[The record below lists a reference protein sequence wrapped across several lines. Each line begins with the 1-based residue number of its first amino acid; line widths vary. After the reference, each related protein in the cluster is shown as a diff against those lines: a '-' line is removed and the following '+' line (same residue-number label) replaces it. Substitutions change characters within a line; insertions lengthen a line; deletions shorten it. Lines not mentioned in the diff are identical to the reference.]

1 MNSGSK
7 IIDDSFVELQCPN
20 CGHSPIYKENSDAPT
35 VYYCHGCDRGF
46 DNLIQQK
53 NWWGIEA
60 HPSDE
65 LIHWSEVNYGAG
77 TKAFEKDVV
86 ELRAAWDLLHSSP
99 ELIKASNL
107 IAKRTADIER
117 SEQAERD
124 AGEDL

>member
-1 MNSGSK
+1 
-7 IIDDSFVELQCPN
+7 
-20 CGHSPIYKENSDAPT
+20 
-35 VYYCHGCDRGF
+35 
-46 DNLIQQK
+46 
-53 NWWGIEA
+53 
-60 HPSDE
+60 
-65 LIHWSEVNYGAG
+65 VNYGAG